1 MLHYYI
7 QRFLFM
13 ILILLVVSVVGFIII
28 QLPPGDFLSSY
39 IATLEM
45 TGAPV
50 DDAQKAALIKQY
62 GLDSPIYLQYFKWMG
77 NMFQGDFGMS
87 FSHNK
92 PVIELIGERLGL
104 TVSISLFT
112 LFLTYIVAIPIGIY
126 SATHQYSFGDYSFT
140 AVGFVGV
147 ATPPFLLALILMFF
161 FNRFFGLNVGG
172 LFSSEYVHAPWS
184 PGKVLD
190 LVNHLWVPVITIGA
204 AGLAFLIRIMR
215 GCLLDELQKQYV
227 ITARAK
233 GLSEGTLLFKYPV
246 RIALN
251 PIVSCIGWVFPLI
264 LSGEIIVA
272 VTLNLPTTGPL
283 FLHALLS
290 QDMYLAGSIM
300 MLLSALTVVGVF
312 VSDLLLVWLDPR
324 IRFEKI
330 SGG

>member
-62 GLDSPIYLQYFKWMG
+62 GLDSPIYVQYFKWMG

-147 ATPPFLLALILMFF
+147 ATPPFLLALLLMFF

-233 GLSEGTLLFKYPV
+233 GVSERTLLFKYPV

-251 PIVSCIGWVFPLI
+251 PIVSVHRLGFSPHRLWRK
-264 LSGEIIVA
+264 LS
-272 VTLNLPTTGPL
+272 
-283 FLHALLS
+283 LL
-290 QDMYLAGSIM
+290 
-300 MLLSALTVVGVF
+300 
-312 VSDLLLVWLDPR
+312 
-324 IRFEKI
+324 
-330 SGG
+330 